1 MDSLSLYEQYL
12 QEIAAPLQSIT
23 AEKKLACINEIACAV
38 VSELNAPPYE
48 LDNSS
53 FLAKTADII
62 KTRVPLM
69 PWKGKGI
76 VIVDALAVSR
86 AVRQSFDDN
95 AYSVTTDEEISSI
108 SKFLFKDGE
117 YNVEKNLIAN
127 ITQNLND
134 VRNILQ
140 NVKAS
145 PPATVVQPQQVT
157 PQPAQ
162 IKSLSATEVAPP
174 QTQAA
179 IPAKSSTLMEGYAAR
194 TNAQIEWQ
202 KQLAEFRTDRA
213 EKFKLRREDNR
224 QNVSAWHNE
233 QAEVIQ
239 AVKTLQEPAQKLL
252 EQFINFSGVLTENYV
267 VRFASTY
274 IELYNL
280 IAENLTSHAPKAE
293 KSQSGDYYNAV
304 ENYKD
309 YLEMIVD
316 ALSNFGVE
324 EIASSEGTRFDGKIH
339 DVKNTR
345 NFYPSFAT
353 VKRSLRV
360 GFRYGDRILQ
370 KEQVEI

>member
-12 QEIAAPLQSIT
+12 QEIAAQLQNIT
-23 AEKKLACINEIACAV
+23 AEQKLACINEVACAV
-38 VSELNAPPYE
+38 FAELNAPPYE
-48 LDNSS
+48 FDNSS
-53 FLAKTADII
+53 FVMKTADII

-76 VIVDALAVSR
+76 VIVDAFAVSR
-86 AVRQSFDDN
+86 AVRKSFDDN
-95 AYSVTTDEEISSI
+95 AYSVFTDEEITSI
-108 SKFLFKDGE
+108 NKFLFKDGE
-117 YNVEKNLIAN
+117 YNVEKNLVAN

-140 NVKAS
+140 DIKANLS
-145 PPATVVQPQQVT
+145 ATVAQ

-162 IKSLSATEVAPP
+162 IKSLSEAESAPP

-202 KQLAEFRTDRA
+202 KQLAEFRAERA
-213 EKFKLRREDNR
+213 EKFKRRREDNR
-224 QNVSAWHNE
+224 QNVSTWHKE

-239 AVKTLQEPAQKLL
+239 AVKTLQAPAQKLL
-252 EQFINFSGVLTENYV
+252 EQFINFSGMLTENYV
-267 VRFASTY
+267 ARFASTY

-309 YLEMIVD
+309 YLEMIID
-316 ALSNFGVE
+316 ALANFGVE
-324 EIASSEGTRFDGKIH
+324 EITSSEGTRFDGKIH

-353 VKRSLRV
+353 IKRSLRA

-370 KEQVEI
+370 KEQVEL